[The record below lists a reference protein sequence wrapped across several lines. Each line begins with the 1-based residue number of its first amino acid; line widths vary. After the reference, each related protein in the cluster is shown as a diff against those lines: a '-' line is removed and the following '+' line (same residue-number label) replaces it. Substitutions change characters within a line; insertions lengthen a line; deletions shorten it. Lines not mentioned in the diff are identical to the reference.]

1 MKIKTILVDDES
13 SSLIILKALIEKYT
27 HEVEV
32 IETARNVAEA
42 INKINELKPD
52 LVFLDINLPDG
63 DGFSVIEKA
72 NYKDFKVIF
81 STAYDQYAIRAFEF
95 AALHYLLKPIKPDDL
110 KDAIS
115 RYNQLEDENFEN
127 KIEIFNKAL
136 KETPNRLVLPTSTG
150 VHILKISD
158 ILRCESSNNYTTF
171 FTTDKHKII
180 VSKPINLYES
190 ILSDTYFCRIH
201 NKHIVNLNCIVKYV
215 KGRGGYVELNDGSRV
230 DVSEGRKKEFIERL
244 NNFTLNKI

>member
-1 MKIKTILVDDES
+1 MKIRTILVDDES
-13 SSLIILKALIEKYT
+13 SSLIILKTLIQKHT
-27 HEVEV
+27 PEVEV
-32 IETARNVAEA
+32 IETAQNVEQAV
-42 INKINELKPD
+42 NKINELKPD

-72 NYKDFKVIF
+72 HYKGFKVIF

-95 AALHYLLKPIKPDDL
+95 AALHYLLKPIKPADL

-115 RYNQLEDENFEN
+115 RYNQLADEDFEN

-136 KETPNRLVLPTSTG
+136 KQTADRLVLPTSTG

-171 FTTDKHKII
+171 FTVDKHKII

-190 ILSDTYFCRIH
+190 ILCDTNFFRIH
-201 NKHIVNLNCIVKYV
+201 NKHIVNLNYIVKYV
-215 KGRGGYVELNDGSRV
+215 KGRGGYVELSDGSKV
-230 DVSEGRKKEFIERL
+230 DVSEGRKKDFIEKL
-244 NNFTLNKI
+244 NNFTLNKL

>member
-1 MKIKTILVDDES
+1 MKIRTILVDDES
-13 SSLIILKALIEKYT
+13 SSLIILKTLIGKHTPEI
-27 HEVEV
+27 EI
-32 IETARNVAEA
+32 IETAQNVAEA
-42 INKINELKPD
+42 VAKINELKPD

-72 NYKDFKVIF
+72 NFKDFKVIF

-115 RYNQLEDENFEN
+115 RYNKIGEENLSD
-127 KIEIFNKAL
+127 KIDIFNKAL
-136 KETPNRLVLPTSTG
+136 KKQPDRLILPTSTG
-150 VHILKISD
+150 VFILKISD
-158 ILRCESSNNYTTF
+158 IIRCESSNNYTTF

-190 ILSDTYFCRIH
+190 ILSDTYFCRVH
-201 NKHIVNLNCIVKYV
+201 NKHIVNLNFIKKYV
-215 KGRGGYVELNDGSRV
+215 KGRGGYVELIDGSSV
-230 DVSEGRKKEFIERL
+230 DVSEGRKKDFIERL